1 MTFVP
6 RLFFALWPDETT
18 RQALVAHRDALAHE
32 SRGRAMRPDTLHLT
46 LAFIGEVA
54 DLRVPTLLACGD
66 RVRARQFFLPTDC
79 TGYFAPPRVAW
90 LGSRVPPPDLLA
102 LQRALCEQV
111 AGGGFTLEDTPFRPH
126 ITLVRNC
133 MVEPSPRNIAPINWH
148 VESFVLVHST
158 TTPGGPMYRVLKHWA
173 LDA

>member
-1 MTFVP
+1 M
-6 RLFFALWPDETT
+6 FFALWPDEIT

-46 LAFIGEVA
+46 LTFIGAVD
-54 DLRVPTLLACGD
+54 DLRVPSLLACGD

-79 TGYFAPPRVAW
+79 AGYFAAPRVAW
-90 LGSRVPPPDLLA
+90 LGCSAPPTGLLA
-102 LQRALCEQV
+102 LQRAVCEQV
-111 AGGGFTLEDTPFRPH
+111 VGGGFALEDTPFRPH

-133 MVEPSPRNIAPINWH
+133 KTAPAAREITPIDWH
-148 VESFVLVHST
+148 VESFVLVHSN